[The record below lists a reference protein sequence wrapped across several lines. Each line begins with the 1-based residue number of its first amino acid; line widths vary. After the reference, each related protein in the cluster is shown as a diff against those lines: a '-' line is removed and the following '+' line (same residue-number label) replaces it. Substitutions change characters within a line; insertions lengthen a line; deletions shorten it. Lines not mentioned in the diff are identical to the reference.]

1 MPLHSPSAHSSQ
13 NTAFAPSLN
22 TSGKRNALL
31 ALLLFAPA
39 PTVGVAI
46 ALYGTPGPLGSAL
59 WAFAKLWFLL
69 GPLLWFVLKERQA
82 ISWSPL
88 APALRSA
95 GIRAGLG
102 TGMLMAGAIVTGYW
116 LFGKGQF
123 DPAPM
128 RAALTTAG
136 LSTPERY
143 LLMAAYWTLFN
154 SLVEEYAFRWFLYR
168 QSEQLVSSRNA
179 VLLAAVIFMAHH
191 TVALSAYVPWH
202 LNALGSL
209 GVLLAGVIWS
219 ALYARYRSI
228 WPAYISHILA
238 DIAVFAIGYD
248 ALFN

>member
-1 MPLHSPSAHSSQ
+1 MSPSAHRSHSA
-13 NTAFAPSLN
+13 AFAPSLG

-69 GPLLWFVLKERQA
+69 GPALWFVLKERQP

-88 APALRSA
+88 ATAQRSA
-95 GIRAGLG
+95 GIRAGLA
-102 TGMLMAGAIVTGYW
+102 TGLLMAGTIVAGYW

-128 RAALTTAG
+128 RATLTTAG
-136 LSTPERY
+136 LSSPERY
-143 LLMAAYWTLFN
+143 LLMAMYWTLIN

-168 QSEQLVSSRNA
+168 QSEQLVSPRAA
-179 VLLAAVIFMAHH
+179 VLLAAVIFMVHH

-202 LNALGSL
+202 LNALGSI

-238 DIAVFAIGYD
+238 DVAVFAIGYD
-248 ALFN
+248 ALFG

>member
-1 MPLHSPSAHSSQ
+1 MLDGMTHSSPASSA
-13 NTAFAPSLN
+13 N
-22 TSGKRNALL
+22 RHNALL

-69 GPLLWFVLKERQA
+69 GPALWFLLKERQPW
-82 ISWSPL
+82 SWSPL
-88 APALRSA
+88 SATQRTA
-95 GIRAGLG
+95 GIAAGFVSG
-102 TGMLMAGAIVTGYW
+102 VLMAASIVAGYY

-128 RAALTTAG
+128 RELLSTAG
-136 LSTPERY
+136 LSSPERY
-143 LLMAAYWTLFN
+143 LLMAAYWTFFN

-168 QSEQLVSSRNA
+168 QSEQLLSPRNA
-179 VLLAAVIFMAHH
+179 VLLAAVIFMVHH
-191 TVALSAYVPWH
+191 SVALSAYVPWQ
-202 LNALGSL
+202 LNALASL

-219 ALYARYRSI
+219 LLYARYRSI
-228 WPAYISHILA
+228 WPGYFSHILA